1 MDTQTTLSLAQRLR
15 QALRAP
21 GGAGGDIALVA
32 ATQDVRVEDVA
43 EALRD
48 LTNPEALAI
57 FNWLDNARAAAVLG
71 NLEPDTARYLL
82 ANAPPSRLADLLD
95 LLPMDDAAWV
105 MSEAPPEQAA
115 VLMGL
120 LQQRAP
126 EDAQEVRELLT
137 YEEGTAGRL
146 MTDKFVRLRADSTVE
161 EAWRDVRRADPDVE
175 TLTDVYIVERENGD
189 PEREKLLGVMSLREL
204 VRAKDEECI
213 ADVMTT
219 DVISVSVDTDQ
230 EEVARQFSKYDFLAM
245 PVLDRSGYF
254 VGIVTV
260 DDVIDVLTE
269 ENTEDQ
275 LRFGGVSVEEGE
287 AALPYFSTPLARV
300 VKARLGW
307 SFLLFIAS
315 TATASVL
322 RNYENDLQTVVA
334 LSLFIPL
341 LIGTGGNTG
350 AQAVSTVIRGLAL
363 KEIKTGDLGRVILR
377 EITGGLM
384 LGVCLGFFGF
394 LAAFVMAPNE
404 GLRLALVVGL
414 TVVAIVTWSNTVGAI
429 IPIVAQRFKVDP
441 ALVSAPLITT
451 LVDASG
457 LIIYLSIARALLAAL

>member
-1 MDTQTTLSLAQRLR
+1 METTASLSLAQRLR

-21 GGAGGDIALVA
+21 SGAGGDVALVA
-32 ATQDVRVEDVA
+32 ATQDARVEDIA

-48 LTNPEALAI
+48 LTNPEALAV
-57 FNWLDNARAAAVLG
+57 FNWLDNKRAADVLG
-71 NLEPDTARYLL
+71 NLEPDTARYILS
-82 ANAPPSRLADLLD
+82 NAPPTRLVDLLD

-115 VLMGL
+115 VLMSL

-126 EDAQEVRELLT
+126 VDAEEVRELLT
-137 YEEGTAGRL
+137 YEDGTAGRL
-146 MTDKFVRLRADSTVE
+146 MTDKFVRLRADSTIAQ
-161 EAWRDVRRADPDVE
+161 AWQDVRRADPDVE
-175 TLTDVYIVERENGD
+175 TLTDVYIVEHENND

-204 VRAKDEECI
+204 VRARDEECL
-213 ADVMTT
+213 ADVMTR

-245 PVLDRSGYF
+245 PVLDRDGYF

-269 ENTEDQ
+269 ETTEDQ
-275 LRFGGVSVEEGE
+275 LKFGGVAVEEG
-287 AALPYFSTPLARV
+287 ASLPYFSTPLARV
-300 VKARLGW
+300 VRARLGW

-384 LGVCLGFFGF
+384 LGLCLGFFGF
-394 LAAFVMAPNE
+394 LAALFMAPDA
-404 GLRLALVVGL
+404 GPRLALVVGL
-414 TVVAIVTWSNTVGAI
+414 TVISIVTWSNTVGAV
-429 IPIVAQRFKVDP
+429 IPILAQKVKVDP

-451 LVDASG
+451 LVDATG